1 MHFIFIALHETIR
14 ELSLPLSLFTDL
26 LSAFKQDV
34 VKRRYANFAEVLDYC
49 RRSANPVGRLVLLLH
64 GKREEELHLLADH
77 ICTGLQLANFWQDVG
92 VDLEK
97 DRIYLPE
104 DDRKEY
110 GVVED
115 VLCARLVNDNYRK
128 LIAFQVARTQ
138 GIFDQG
144 APLTKKLRGLLRLEI
159 RLTWLGGAT
168 ILRKIEALN
177 YDTLNH
183 RPTVGKADM
192 ALLFLKGPDFMSE
205 TVAVPAETMPDL
217 PGSEAIT
224 QSAKSNLA
232 LSFAA
237 LPKAERDAMSIFY
250 AFCRVVDDV
259 ADSTELPMEE
269 KQRQLGEW
277 RKEIH
282 RAYMGT
288 PLTPLG
294 REMAQII
301 RTYLIPPTPLEEILN
316 GMEMD
321 MSILRYPT
329 FAQLDQYCYRV
340 ASAVGLV
347 SIDIFGC
354 RHAQTR
360 DYAVALGMAF
370 QLTNILRDVKKD
382 ASFGR
387 IYLPLDEL
395 AAFDV
400 TEADILEGRWSE
412 NRENMR
418 QLFRFQHHRARHYY
432 AKAYRL
438 MVPSDRPKLLAA
450 EIMREN
456 YEELLNKI
464 ERRDFDVMTDPV
476 RLSKFMKY
484 FYLPT
489 RAKRRER
496 RAPARPPKPKKVVV
510 LGAGYAGLA
519 AATEL
524 ILRGHDVTLIEGRAL
539 LGGRAHSFVDS
550 KSGLVLDNGQHI
562 LMGCYHETLRLL
574 RQLGVMDRL
583 YSPPRLEVP
592 FVSEKGRSLMAATAP
607 DPLHLLSALIG
618 YSELTATD
626 KMAAVGLAIRLRL
639 GKEPLASET
648 VETWM
653 RRWKQTPNIIRALWE
668 PLCIAALNEPVATGS
683 AKLFAT
689 VIRRSFLAGAADST
703 ILLSR
708 VGLSELFAPE
718 VKRLLE
724 MCRSTLRLQT
734 PVTSLHFEGTALRE
748 IKLGDGSSLRPE
760 AVVSALPWHV
770 LRGLLP
776 GESKLA
782 RACGEIHDAPIVS
795 LHLWLDRP
803 VLREPFVGLL
813 DSPVHWVFDRDHIH
827 GANPAGQEGHVITAV
842 VSGARDLVDKTG
854 PELEEL
860 TLRELARFL
869 PEAVGV
875 RVLHRMVYKARSA
888 TFAATPETEPLR
900 PEATTDWSNFWLAGD
915 WTNTGLPATIEG
927 AIVSGVRAARA
938 VDEAD

>member
-1 MHFIFIALHETIR
+1 
-14 ELSLPLSLFTDL
+14 
-26 LSAFKQDV
+26 
-34 VKRRYANFAEVLDYC
+34 
-49 RRSANPVGRLVLLLH
+49 
-64 GKREEELHLLADH
+64 
-77 ICTGLQLANFWQDVG
+77 
-92 VDLEK
+92 
-97 DRIYLPE
+97 
-104 DDRKEY
+104 
-110 GVVED
+110 
-115 VLCARLVNDNYRK
+115 
-128 LIAFQVARTQ
+128 
-138 GIFDQG
+138 
-144 APLTKKLRGLLRLEI
+144 
-159 RLTWLGGAT
+159 
-168 ILRKIEALN
+168 
-177 YDTLNH
+177 
-183 RPTVGKADM
+183 
-192 ALLFLKGPDFMSE
+192 MSE
-205 TVAVPAETMPDL
+205 TVTAPRETMPDL

-269 KQRQLGEW
+269 KRRQLGEW
-277 RKEIH
+277 RKEIR
-282 RAYMGT
+282 RAYMDT

-301 RTYLIPPTPLEEILN
+301 RTYLIAPTPLEEILN

-321 MSILRYPT
+321 MSIMRYST
-329 FAQLDQYCYRV
+329 FALLDQYCYRV

-354 RHAQTR
+354 RHPQSR

-395 AAFDV
+395 AAFGV
-400 TEADILEGRWSE
+400 TETDIIEGRFNE
-412 NRENMR
+412 KMR
-418 QLFRFQHHRARHYY
+418 QLFRFQHHRARHYF
-432 AKAYRL
+432 AKAHRL
-438 MVPSDRPKLLAA
+438 MVLSDRPKLLAA
-450 EIMREN
+450 EIMREV
-456 YEELLNKI
+456 YEELLNEI
-464 ERRDFDVMTDPV
+464 ERRHFNVMTSPV
-476 RLSKFMKY
+476 SLGRFTKARLIF
-484 FYLPT
+484 
-489 RAKRRER
+489 RAKAREK
-496 RAPARPPKPKKVVV
+496 RAPSRPPAPKKVVV

-524 ILRGHDVTLIEGRAL
+524 ILRGHDVTLVEGRAL
-539 LGGRAHSFVDS
+539 LGGRAHSFIDT

-562 LMGCYHETLRLL
+562 LMGCYHETLGLL

-583 YSPPRLEVP
+583 YSPPSLAVP
-592 FVSEKGRSLMAATAP
+592 FVSEKGPSVLAATAP
-607 DPLHLLSALIG
+607 DPLHLLSALLG
-618 YSELTATD
+618 YGELSSAD
-626 KMAAVGLAIRLRL
+626 KFSAVKLAIRLRL
-639 GKEPLASET
+639 GQKPHANES
-648 VETWM
+648 VEAWM

-683 AKLFAT
+683 AQLFAT

-718 VKRLLE
+718 VRKLLE
-724 MCRSTLRLQT
+724 MCRGTLRLQT
-734 PVTSLHFEGTALRE
+734 PVTGLRFEGTTLRE
-748 IKLGDGSSLRPE
+748 IKLGDGSSLQPE
-760 AVVSALPWHV
+760 AVISALPWHV

-782 RACGEIHDAPIVS
+782 RACGQIQDAPIVS

-803 VLREPFVGLL
+803 ILREPFVGLL
-813 DSPVHWVFDRDHIH
+813 DSPVHWVFSRDHIH

-842 VSGARDLVDKTG
+842 VSGARDLVDKSG

-860 TLRELARFL
+860 TMKELGRFL
-869 PEAVGV
+869 PEAREA

-900 PEATTDWSNFWLAGD
+900 PEATTEWSNFWLAGD

-927 AIVSGVRAARA
+927 AIVSGARAARA
-938 VDEAD
+938 VDAAILKCSGGL

>member
-1 MHFIFIALHETIR
+1 
-14 ELSLPLSLFTDL
+14 
-26 LSAFKQDV
+26 
-34 VKRRYANFAEVLDYC
+34 
-49 RRSANPVGRLVLLLH
+49 
-64 GKREEELHLLADH
+64 
-77 ICTGLQLANFWQDVG
+77 
-92 VDLEK
+92 
-97 DRIYLPE
+97 
-104 DDRKEY
+104 
-110 GVVED
+110 
-115 VLCARLVNDNYRK
+115 
-128 LIAFQVARTQ
+128 
-138 GIFDQG
+138 
-144 APLTKKLRGLLRLEI
+144 
-159 RLTWLGGAT
+159 
-168 ILRKIEALN
+168 
-177 YDTLNH
+177 
-183 RPTVGKADM
+183 
-192 ALLFLKGPDFMSE
+192 MSE
-205 TVAVPAETMPDL
+205 TVTAPPETMPDL

-232 LSFAA
+232 LSFAS
-237 LPKAERDAMSIFY
+237 LPEAERRAMSIFY

-259 ADSTELPMEE
+259 ADSTELPIGE

-301 RTYLIPPTPLEEILN
+301 RTYLIAPTPLEEILN

-354 RHAQTR
+354 RQARTR
-360 DYAVALGMAF
+360 EYAVALGMAF

-395 AAFDV
+395 AAFGV
-400 TEADILEGRWSE
+400 TESDITEGRFNE
-412 NRENMR
+412 KMR

-432 AKAYRL
+432 AKAHRL

-450 EIMREN
+450 EIMREV
-456 YEELLNKI
+456 YEELLNEI
-464 ERRDFDVMTDPV
+464 ERRNFDVMTSPV
-476 RLSKFMKY
+476 KLGRFTKARLIF
-484 FYLPT
+484 
-489 RAKRRER
+489 RAKAREK
-496 RAPARPPKPKKVVV
+496 RAPARPPAPKKVVV

-539 LGGRAHSFVDS
+539 LGGRAHSFVDA

-562 LMGCYHETLRLL
+562 LMGCYHETLGFL
-574 RQLGVMDRL
+574 RQLGVMERL
-583 YSPPRLEVP
+583 YSPPSLAVP
-592 FVSEKGRSLMAATAP
+592 FVSEKGRSVLAATAP
-607 DPLHLLSALIG
+607 DPLHLLSALLG
-618 YSELTATD
+618 YGELSAKD
-626 KMAAVGLAIRLRL
+626 KISAVKLAIRLRL
-639 GKEPLASET
+639 GQKPHANES
-648 VETWM
+648 VEAWM
-653 RRWKQTPNIIRALWE
+653 RRWRQTPNIIRALWE

-683 AKLFAT
+683 AQLFAT

-724 MCRSTLRLQT
+724 MCRGTLRLQT
-734 PVTSLHFEGTALRE
+734 SVTGLRFEGTRLRE
-748 IKLGDGSSLRPE
+748 IKLGDGSVLQPE

-776 GESKLA
+776 EECKLA
-782 RACGEIHDAPIVS
+782 RACGQIQDAPIVS

-803 VLREPFVGLL
+803 ILNEPFVGLL
-813 DSPVHWVFDRDHIH
+813 DSPVHWVFSRDHIH

-860 TLRELARFL
+860 TLRELGRFL
-869 PEAVGV
+869 PEARDV

-900 PEATTDWSNFWLAGD
+900 PEAITEWSNFWLAGD

-927 AIVSGVRAARA
+927 AIMSGARAARA
-938 VDEAD
+938 VDEA

>member
-1 MHFIFIALHETIR
+1 
-14 ELSLPLSLFTDL
+14 
-26 LSAFKQDV
+26 
-34 VKRRYANFAEVLDYC
+34 
-49 RRSANPVGRLVLLLH
+49 
-64 GKREEELHLLADH
+64 
-77 ICTGLQLANFWQDVG
+77 
-92 VDLEK
+92 
-97 DRIYLPE
+97 
-104 DDRKEY
+104 
-110 GVVED
+110 
-115 VLCARLVNDNYRK
+115 
-128 LIAFQVARTQ
+128 
-138 GIFDQG
+138 
-144 APLTKKLRGLLRLEI
+144 
-159 RLTWLGGAT
+159 
-168 ILRKIEALN
+168 
-177 YDTLNH
+177 
-183 RPTVGKADM
+183 
-192 ALLFLKGPDFMSE
+192 
-205 TVAVPAETMPDL
+205 
-217 PGSEAIT
+217 
-224 QSAKSNLA
+224 
-232 LSFAA
+232 
-237 LPKAERDAMSIFY
+237 
-250 AFCRVVDDV
+250 V
-259 ADSTELPMEE
+259 ADSTELPIEE
-269 KQRQLGEW
+269 KKRQLGEW
-277 RKEIH
+277 RKEIR
-282 RAYMGT
+282 RAYMET

-301 RTYLIPPTPLEEILN
+301 RAYLIAPTPLEEILN

-321 MSILRYPT
+321 MAILRYPN
-329 FAQLDQYCYRV
+329 FALLDQYCYRV

-354 RHAQTR
+354 RHPQTR

-387 IYLPLDEL
+387 IYLPLDEM
-395 AAFDV
+395 AAFGV
-400 TEADILEGRWSE
+400 TESDIIEGRFNE
-412 NRENMR
+412 KMR

-432 AKAYRL
+432 AKAQRL

-450 EIMREN
+450 EIMRAN

-464 ERRDFDVMTDPV
+464 ERRNFDVMSDPV
-476 RLSKFMKY
+476 KLGKFTKY

-489 RAKRRER
+489 RTKWREK

-519 AATEL
+519 AVTDL

-539 LGGRAHSFVDS
+539 LGGRAHSFVDT
-550 KSGLVLDNGQHI
+550 KSGLILDNGQHI
-562 LMGCYHETLRLL
+562 LMGCYHETLDLL

-583 YSPPRLEVP
+583 YSPPRLAVP
-592 FVSEKGRSLMAATAP
+592 FVSEKGPSVLAATAP
-607 DPLHLLSALIG
+607 DPLHLLSALLG
-618 YSELTATD
+618 YGELSTAD
-626 KMAAVGLAIRLRL
+626 KISAVGLAVRLRL
-639 GKEPLASET
+639 GQNPDASET
-648 VETWM
+648 VEAWM
-653 RRWKQTPNIIRALWE
+653 RRWQQTPNIIRALWE

-683 AKLFAT
+683 AHLFAA

-724 MCRSTLRLQT
+724 MCRGTIRLQT
-734 PVTSLHFEGTALRE
+734 PVTGLHFEGTTLRE
-748 IKLGDGSSLRPE
+748 IKLGDGSVLQPE

-782 RACGEIHDAPIVS
+782 RACGQIQDAPIVS

-803 VLREPFVGLL
+803 ILREPFVGLL
-813 DSPVHWVFDRDHIH
+813 DSPVHWVFSRDHIH

-860 TLRELARFL
+860 TLRELGRFL
-869 PEAVGV
+869 PEARDV

-900 PEATTDWSNFWLAGD
+900 PDATTEWSNFWLAGD

-927 AIVSGVRAARA
+927 AIVSGTRAARA
-938 VDEAD
+938 VDQAM